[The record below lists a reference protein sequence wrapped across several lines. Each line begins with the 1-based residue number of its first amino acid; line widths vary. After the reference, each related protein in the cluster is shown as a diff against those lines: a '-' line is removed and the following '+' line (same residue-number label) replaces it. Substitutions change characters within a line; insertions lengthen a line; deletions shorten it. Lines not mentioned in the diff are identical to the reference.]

1 MSRLLIIDDE
11 DIIRMSLRRMFERAG
26 YEVEEADSVEQAT
39 ALPLDSFDVI
49 VSDLRLPGEAGT
61 AIISHVEQAP
71 VIIMTSYASVRS
83 AVEAMKNGAVD
94 YISKPF
100 DHEEMLLMVERS
112 LKRNQLNRQNA
123 ALKNDLQQT
132 FPSAGMIGNCRAMKA
147 VFDRMAKVAPVAM
160 PVLLSGEP
168 GTGKELIARAIHDIS
183 GRSDGPLIAVNCG
196 AIPDGSI
203 EAELFGHEKGAVTG
217 SDTRRKGLADAAHG
231 GTLYMSHVCELS
243 DTAQARLQRLL
254 EHGEVRALGSSH
266 ARRVDVRLI
275 VSSNKNLAE
284 LTEQGA
290 FREDLYLGLRS
301 LEITLPALR
310 DRERD
315 VIALAEH
322 ALSRASKKLSADI
335 EGFNTRAVEAMLKYH
350 WPGNVRELMNAVERA
365 VILSDDSTIDA
376 GLLGIASSPDTQS
389 PQAPL
394 AASLSLDEYFRF
406 FVVTNQTHM
415 TETELA
421 ARLGISR
428 KALWERR
435 QKMDI
440 PRSNAK

>member
-11 DIIRMSLRRMFERAG
+11 DVIRMSLRRMFERAG
-26 YEVEEADSVEQAT
+26 YDVEEADSVEQAT

-49 VSDLRLPGEAGT
+49 VSDLRLPGEQGT
-61 AIISHVEQAP
+61 AIISHVEQVP

-83 AVEAMKNGAVD
+83 AVEAMKTGAVD

-123 ALKNDLQQT
+123 ALKNDLQRA
-132 FPSAGMIGNCRAMKA
+132 FPSAGMIGECRAMA
-147 VFDRMAKVAPVAM
+147 SVFDRVNKVARVSM
-160 PVLLSGEP
+160 PVLITGEP
-168 GTGKELIARAIHDIS
+168 GTGKELVARAIHDIS
-183 GRSDGPLIAVNCG
+183 ARSDGPLIVVNCG

-203 EAELFGHEKGAVTG
+203 EAELFGHERGAVAG
-217 SDTRRKGLADAAHG
+217 SDSRRKGLADAAHG
-231 GTLYMSHVCELS
+231 GTLYLSHVCELS
-243 DTAQARLQRLL
+243 ETAQARLHRLL

-266 ARRVDVRLI
+266 ARRVDVRVI
-275 VSSNKNLAE
+275 VSCHQN
-284 LTEQGA
+284 LTELSEKGE

-301 LEITLPALR
+301 LEIGLPPLR
-310 DRERD
+310 DREKD
-315 VIALAEH
+315 VVALAEH
-322 ALSRASKKLSADI
+322 ALKRARKKLNADI
-335 EGFNTRAVEAMLKYH
+335 EGFTERAITAMQEH
-350 WPGNVRELMNAVERA
+350 RWPGNVRELMNAVERA
-365 VILSDDSTIDA
+365 VILSDDPTIDA
-376 GLLGIASSPDTQS
+376 GMLGIASVPD
-389 PQAPL
+389 PQAPQAPM

-406 FVVTNQTHM
+406 FVVSNQTHM

-421 ARLGISR
+421 SRLGISR

-440 PRSNAK
+440 PRSTNK

>member
-1 MSRLLIIDDE
+1 MSRLLLIDDE
-11 DIIRMSLRRMFERAG
+11 DVIRLSLRRVFERAG
-26 YEVEEADSVEQAT
+26 HDVEEANSVEQAT
-39 ALPLDSFDVI
+39 ALALDSFDII
-49 VSDLRLPGEAGT
+49 VSDLRLPGEPGT
-61 AIISHVEQAP
+61 AIISHVEQVP

-100 DHEEMLLMVERS
+100 DHEEMLLMIERC

-123 ALKNDLQQT
+123 ALKNDLQRA
-132 FPSAGMIGNCRAMKA
+132 FPSAGMIGECRAMSA
-147 VFDRMAKVAPVAM
+147 VFERIAKVAPVSM
-160 PVLLSGEP
+160 PVLITGEP
-168 GTGKELIARAIHDIS
+168 GTGKELVARAIHDS
-183 GRSDGPLIAVNCG
+183 SARSDGPFIVVNCG
-196 AIPDGSI
+196 AILDGSI
-203 EAELFGHEKGAVTG
+203 EAELFGHERGAVVG
-217 SDTRRKGLADAAHG
+217 SDSRRKGLADAAHG
-231 GTLYMSHVCELS
+231 GTLYLSHLCELNE
-243 DTAQARLQRLL
+243 TAQARLQRLL

-275 VSSNKNLAE
+275 VSCQKNLAA
-284 LTEQGA
+284 LTENGE

-301 LEITLPALR
+301 LEIPLPALR
-310 DRERD
+310 DREND
-315 VIALAEH
+315 VLALAEH
-322 ALSRASKKLSADI
+322 ALKRARKKLSTEI
-335 EGFNTRAVEAMLKYH
+335 EGFNERAQTAMQKHH

-365 VILSDDSTIDA
+365 VILSDDPYIDA
-376 GLLGIASSPDTQS
+376 GMLGISTEPDPQA

-415 TETELA
+415 NETELA

-440 PRSNAK
+440 PRHTAK